1 MQTLSFKDY
10 KELNQEWEE
19 TLTERERRSRNHQ
32 VYRRG
37 NPSKYM
43 MSQIQ
48 RSARNRRLEF
58 NLTLEDFY
66 IPEVCPILG
75 IPFNYDV
82 VNLCPS
88 VDRLDNT
95 KGYIK
100 GNICIMST
108 LANRMKFQ
116 ADFKLWR
123 AFAEGTIQFLDK
135 IEKGSNAGRAINT

>member
-19 TLTERERRSRNHQ
+19 TLAERERRSKNHQ
-32 VYRRG
+32 VYRRS

-48 RSARNRRLEF
+48 RSARNRGLKF

-75 IPFNYDV
+75 VPFNYDI

-95 KGYIK
+95 MGYVK

-123 AFAEGTIQFLDK
+123 AFAEGTLKFLDNV
-135 IEKGSNAGRAINT
+135 EKQNDI